1 MLLGQRNEDR
11 VPKGL
16 EMMAEEGKIKNNHR
30 SQIEIAAQGNREV
43 VVPGGSRRWKPSA
56 ELGRSLGCLG
66 KILLSSQAAA
76 QMSS

>member
-43 VVPGGSRRWKPSA
+43 VVPGDLGDGSHLQNLGEASGVRGRYAGVRR
-56 ELGRSLGCLG
+56 RRYR
-66 KILLSSQAAA
+66 
-76 QMSS
+76 